1 MSEVDLAA
9 LDDFIAQLAAA
20 LTVPDAHNPY
30 AGDDADT
37 AIRRANLRLYLRALA
52 ARRPSVML
60 VMEAPGYRGCRITG
74 VPVTSRKIVHE
85 GLPAFGLFGAAQGYG
100 TTDDAGFERVWG
112 EQSATI
118 VWETMSAL
126 NCMPLIWNTYPFHPH
141 LPDKPLTNRAP
152 RRPEVAQGLPF
163 LQMLLALFQPTQIIA
178 VGNVA
183 HGGLAAL
190 GINAEKVRHPAQ
202 GGKNAFVA
210 GMKNLLGKNDA

>member
-1 MSEVDLAA
+1 MSVIDLAA
-9 LDDFIAQLAAA
+9 LDHFIAQLAAA
-20 LTVPDAHNPY
+20 PTVPDAHNPY
-30 AGDDADT
+30 FGDDANT
-37 AIRRANLRLYLRALA
+37 AIRRANLRLYLHALA
-52 ARRPSVML
+52 ERRPSVML

-74 VPVTSRKIVHE
+74 VPVTSRKIVQE
-85 GLPAFGLFGAAQGYG
+85 GLPGFDLFGAAKGYR

-126 NCMPLIWNTYPFHPH
+126 NCVPLIWNTYPFHPH
-141 LPDKPLTNRAP
+141 EMGKPLTNRAP
-152 RRPEVAQGLPF
+152 RRPEVAHGLPF
-163 LQMLLALFQPTQIIA
+163 SQTLLSLFQPQQVIA

-190 GINAEKVRHPAQ
+190 GITAEKVRHPAQ

-210 GMKNLLGKNDA
+210 GVRGLIEGM

>member
-1 MSEVDLAA
+1 VSAIDLAA
-9 LDDFIAQLAAA
+9 LDDFIAQLSAVP
-20 LTVPDAHNPY
+20 TVPDAHNPY
-30 AGDDADT
+30 AGDDANT
-37 AIRRANLRLYLRALA
+37 AIRRANLRLYLHALGE
-52 ARRPSVML
+52 RRPSVML

-85 GLPAFGLFGAAQGYG
+85 GLPGFELFGASRGYR

-141 LPDKPLTNRAP
+141 LPGKPLTNRAP
-152 RRPEVAQGLPF
+152 RRLEVAQGLPF
-163 LQMLLALFQPTQIIA
+163 LQALLSLFQPQQIIA

-190 GINAEKVRHPAQ
+190 GITAEKVRHPAQ

-210 GMKNLLGKNDA
+210 GIQSLIAKA